1 MSLFNTVISG
11 AKWTT
16 MDSIVS
22 ATVQIARVFILTKL
36 LTPSDFGLMALV
48 LVITGLSKLFIDL
61 GLKNAIIYKSTNT
74 NNQLSTLYWLNVI
87 IGAFMTIAVF
97 FLSEII
103 SIHIF
108 NEVQL
113 ESILKIVSLVFLF
126 NGFVNQYNTLL
137 IKNLKFDVL
146 AKIHILSTLLSFVI
160 TVLFAYNGFGVYS
173 LVIGY
178 LVQSG
183 FVGCLSILSSYELFS
198 PKFYFNLKEVKE
210 YLNFGG
216 YQMLE
221 IFTSFGQRQGDSI
234 LIGVFLNTEVL
245 GLYSVAKILIKR
257 PIELVRNIIGKMAFP
272 VFSKIKDPDQL
283 RRWALSS
290 QKAVYLVML
299 PVLIFLISFPEYAI
313 NFIYGSDWIDAVPIL
328 RLLAIMFSVRML
340 RSTFGPILLSRGLA
354 KKSFQL
360 NLWLSIIYL
369 LCLGIGLQFSLTH
382 TLYILIFTELFIFQ
396 VLNYLFILKPILKF
410 SPYSY
415 FKVII
420 EVFSPLLIACMIIA
434 PFSEYKDYTFD
445 LTFSFIT
452 YLISLSIALLLFYVL
467 NKKSIFYFTNR
478 FIERKEV
485 KAK

>member
-113 ESILKIVSLVFLF
+113 ESILKIVSVVFLF
-126 NGFVNQYNTLL
+126 NGFVNQYDTLL
-137 IKNLKFDVL
+137 KKNLKFDVL
-146 AKIHILSTLLSFVI
+146 AKINILSTLFSFVI
-160 TVLFAYNGFGVYS
+160 TILLAYNGFGVYS

-178 LVQSG
+178 LVQTG
-183 FVGCLSILSSYELFS
+183 FVGCLSILSSYDLFR
-198 PKFYFNLKEVKE
+198 PRFYFNLKEVKE

-221 IFTSFGQRQGDSI
+221 IFTSFGQQQGDSV
-234 LIGVFLNTEVL
+234 LIGTFLNTELL

-257 PIELVRNIIGKMAFP
+257 PIELVRNVLDKMAFP

-290 QKAVYLVML
+290 QKAVYLIML
-299 PVLIFLISFPEYAI
+299 PVLVLLISFPEYAV
-313 NFIYGSDWIDAVPIL
+313 NFIYGEDWIDAVPIL
-328 RLLAIMFSVRML
+328 RLLAIMFSVRLL

-354 KKSFQL
+354 RKSFQL
-360 NLWLSIIYL
+360 NLWLSLIYL
-369 LCLGIGLQFSLTH
+369 LCLGIGLQFSITH
-382 TLYILIFTELFIFQ
+382 ALYVLIFTELIIFQ
-396 VLNYLFILKPILKF
+396 MLNYLYILKPILKF
-410 SPYSY
+410 SPYSHV
-415 FKVII
+415 KVIM
-420 EVFSPLLIACMIIA
+420 ESFLPLLIPCVLLT
-434 PFSEYKDYTFD
+434 PFTEYSNYSFD
-445 LTFSFIT
+445 LKFSFIIYT
-452 YLISLSIALLLFYVL
+452 VSVVFALSLFYIF
-467 NKKSIFYFTNR
+467 NKKSIRHFKNR

-485 KAK
+485 KIR